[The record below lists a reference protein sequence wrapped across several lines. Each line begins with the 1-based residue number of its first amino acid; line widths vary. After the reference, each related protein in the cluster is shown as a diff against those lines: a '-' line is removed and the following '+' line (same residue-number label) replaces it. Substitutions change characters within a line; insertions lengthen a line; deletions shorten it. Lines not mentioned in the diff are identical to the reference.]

1 MQNKT
6 DAPAQRPI
14 FLTVLCVLTF
24 ISAVSGLYTQSERLW
39 SPGVVAD
46 QMQQMFEQFRENM
59 ETQGQD
65 ESADMVNSLFD
76 AVLTRLDADTIR
88 TSAIILLIYESL
100 TLYGAYL
107 MWGLQKRGYHFYVG
121 GVAVALI
128 APMLLIGGWL
138 GVIVTLG
145 ETFFS
150 IIFCGL
156 YALNLKYMH

>member
-6 DAPAQRPI
+6 EAPVQRPI

-24 ISAVSGLYTQSERLW
+24 ISAVAGLFTQSERLW
-39 SPGVVAD
+39 TPGVVAD
-46 QMQQMFEQFRENM
+46 QMLQMFEQFRDNM
-59 ETQGQD
+59 EARGQD
-65 ESADMVNSLFD
+65 ANADMVNSLFD
-76 AVLTRLDADTIR
+76 SVLTRLDAETIR

-107 MWGLQKRGYHFYVG
+107 MWGLQKRGYHFYIG
-121 GVAVALI
+121 GVAVALV

-145 ETFFS
+145 EVFFS
-150 IIFCGL
+150 IIFSGL